1 MAMTALGMI
10 LDMMLSMQARTVELH
25 MMMAQILL
33 LVPCAAHVVEV
44 IH

>member
-1 MAMTALGMI
+1 MAMTAHGMI
-10 LDMMLSMQARTVELH
+10 LDMMLSMQARAVEMH

-33 LVPCAAHVVEV
+33 LAPCVAHVVEV

>member
-10 LDMMLSMQARTVELH
+10 LDMMLIIQARAVEVQ
-25 MMMAQILL
+25 MMMEILL